1 MRQHPCGLARGYL
14 LFLDKG
20 AQPGEAGSRAARLRR
35 RRCGAVPFFRF
46 RRPPLAN
53 RSYLYSLSNRPSA
66 YEDRPAHIGGLAEWA
81 YDVPF
86 LFRLLMSADPQLC
99 ASLISKGLDGDEPGR
114 ETTLYAIS
122 ASFEPGFAR
131 VCRLAALLQQMAAA
145 ASPAEAAAEPAAP
158 GPVSLF
164 DRVRRRFG
172 APVPAASSAPAAV
185 PAQSATGSAHVA
197 QWAEEM
203 RAFLEQ
209 RRDDYLLLETIELDV
224 MSEGEGEA
232 LRACV
237 EAEMARCRQVGA
249 AFEALPADAAQAIGV
264 LRQAAAVKQ
273 PPPMDAF
280 FGLRFDDDCDSTRNG
295 ATAHPLGLT
304 GWSEVLYYELLDR
317 AGFEAR
323 QSEH

>member
-1 MRQHPCGLARGYL
+1 MA
-14 LFLDKG
+14 
-20 AQPGEAGSRAARLRR
+20 PGRTDNVPTGRSRAE
-35 RRCGAVPFFRF
+35 G
-46 RRPPLAN
+46 
-53 RSYLYSLSNRPSA
+53 RPSKALNFREGA
-66 YEDRPAHIGGLAEWA
+66 YESKR
-81 YDVPF
+81 
-86 LFRLLMSADPQLC
+86 LFSSRLMRISKC
-99 ASLISKGLDGDEPGR
+99 ASIHAGWRGVICYFR
-114 ETTLYAIS
+114 IR
-122 ASFEPGFAR
+122 AR
-131 VCRLAALLQQMAAA
+131 
-145 ASPAEAAAEPAAP
+145 SP
-158 GPVSLF
+158 
-164 DRVRRRFG
+164 VRRAA

-185 PAQSATGSAHVA
+185 PARSATGSAHVA

-203 RAFLEQ
+203 RTFLEP

-264 LRQAAAVKQ
+264 LRQAAIVKQ
-273 PPPMDAF
+273 PAPLDAF

-304 GWSEVLYYELLDR
+304 GWSEVLYFELLDR